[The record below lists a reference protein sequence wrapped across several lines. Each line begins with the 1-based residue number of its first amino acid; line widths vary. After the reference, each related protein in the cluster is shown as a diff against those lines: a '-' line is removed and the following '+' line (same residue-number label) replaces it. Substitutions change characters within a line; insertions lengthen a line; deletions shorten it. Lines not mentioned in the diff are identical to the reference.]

1 MRRFMP
7 ALAAVLALGLT
18 GCDHGRSNHEA
29 AAPLAASPYTPRA
42 VARAFARVGLPLSRS
57 WRMEKQAALARAVSI
72 RRGIRPGVALAAFF
86 TDATEDVQVSVYR
99 SPLPP
104 TAAVVE
110 LRQVG
115 QPPPATKIRGNVEV
129 TYTQRGH
136 QARQV
141 ARALT
146 LLREARTHD

>member
-1 MRRFMP
+1 
-7 ALAAVLALGLT
+7 
-18 GCDHGRSNHEA
+18 
-29 AAPLAASPYTPRA
+29 
-42 VARAFARVGLPLSRS
+42 
-57 WRMEKQAALARAVSI
+57 MEKQAALARAVSI

-86 TDATEDVQVSVYR
+86 TDATEDVQVSVNR

-104 TAAVVE
+104 NAVVIE

-115 QPPPATKIRGNVEV
+115 QPPPARKIRGNVEV

-136 QARQV
+136 QSRQV